1 MSRRMHVLIIGGGI
15 GGPAAAIA
23 LQQMGIA
30 VTVFERT
37 PELREVGA
45 GLSLW
50 PNAVKALD
58 KLGLGGPLRA
68 MGVPNGSAGIRAWD
82 GTPLVQLTASALEQ
96 TFGAPTIVVHRAD
109 LQTLLREALAPDTLR
124 LGWEYTGFVQ
134 DAEGV
139 TAQFAD
145 GQEVRGDLLIGADG
159 IRSATRMQLFGEQPL
174 RYAGYTAWRGVTHFA
189 HDRLLLGETWGR
201 GRRFGIAPLNQE
213 RVYWFATRNAP
224 AGSDAAPDGHKA
236 ELLRCFRGRHDPI
249 PAVIAA
255 TDTTAILHNDI
266 YDLQPLK
273 RWGHGRVTLL
283 GDAAHAM
290 TPNLGQGACQALE
303 DAVALA
309 AGLRTAGHGSTG
321 LRAYEARRISR
332 ARAIVR
338 QSWRVGRIAQLEQ
351 PLAVGLRN
359 LVFKHMPSGMSMR
372 QFTWLFGHD
381 V

>member
-1 MSRRMHVLIIGGGI
+1 MSQRMHVLIIGGGI
-15 GGPAAAIA
+15 GGLAAAIA
-23 LQQMGIA
+23 LQQIGLA
-30 VTVFERT
+30 VTVFEST

-58 KLGLGGPLRA
+58 KLGLGEPLRA

-82 GTPLVQLTASALEQ
+82 GTPLVQLTASTLEQ

-109 LQTLLREALAPDTLR
+109 LQTLLRAALAPDTLR
-124 LGWEYTGFVQ
+124 LGWECTGLRP

-145 GQEVRGDLLIGADG
+145 GQSVRGDLLIGADG
-159 IRSATRMQLFGEQPL
+159 IRSITRTQILGEQPL
-174 RYAGYTAWRGVTHFA
+174 RYAGYTAWRGIAHFA
-189 HDRLLLGETWGR
+189 HDQLLLGETWGR
-201 GRRFGIAPLNQE
+201 GTRFGIAPLNQE

-224 AGSDAAPDGHKA
+224 AGSAAAPAGHKS
-236 ELLRCFRGRHDPI
+236 ELLRHLRGWHDPI
-249 PAVIAA
+249 SAVITA
-255 TDTTAILHNDI
+255 TDATAILHNDI

-309 AGLRTAGHGSTG
+309 AGLHAGSSGSAG
-321 LRAYEARRISR
+321 LRAYEAQRISR
-332 ARAIVR
+332 ANAIVR

-359 LVFKHMPSGMSMR
+359 LVFKHTPSAMSMR
-372 QFTWLFGHD
+372 QFTWLLGHEA
-381 V
+381 

>member
-1 MSRRMHVLIIGGGI
+1 MQILIIGGGI
-15 GGPAAAIA
+15 GGLAAAIA
-23 LQQMGIA
+23 LQQIGLA

-50 PNAVKALD
+50 PNAVKSLD

-82 GTPLVQLTASALEQ
+82 GTPLVQLSASTLEQ

-109 LQTLLREALAPDTLR
+109 LQTLLRKALVPDTLR
-124 LGWEYTGFVQ
+124 LGWECTGLRQ

-139 TAQFAD
+139 TARFAD
-145 GQEVRGDLLIGADG
+145 GQAVRGDLLIGADG
-159 IRSATRMQLFGEQPL
+159 IRSITRTQILGEQPL
-174 RYAGYTAWRGVTHFA
+174 RYAGYTAWRGVAHFA
-189 HDRLLLGETWGR
+189 HDQLLLGETWGR
-201 GRRFGIAPLNQE
+201 GTRFGIAPLNQE

-224 AGSDAAPDGHKA
+224 AGSAAAPAGHKA
-236 ELLRCFRGRHDPI
+236 ELLRHFRGWHDPI

-255 TDTTAILHNDI
+255 TDTAAILPNDI

-283 GDAAHAM
+283 GDVAHAM

-309 AGLRTAGHGSTG
+309 AGLRTASHGSAG

-332 ARAIVR
+332 ANAIVR
-338 QSWRVGRIAQLEQ
+338 QSWRVGRIAQLEN

-359 LVFKHMPSGMSMR
+359 LVFKHSPPAVSMR
-372 QFTWLFGHD
+372 QFTWLLGHE

>member
-1 MSRRMHVLIIGGGI
+1 MSESMHILIIGGGI
-15 GGPAAAIA
+15 GGLAAAIA
-23 LQQMGIA
+23 LQQLGLA

-37 PELREVGA
+37 PELHEVGA

-58 KLGLGGPLRA
+58 KLGLGEPLRA

-82 GTPLVQLTASALEQ
+82 GTPLVQLSASTLEQ

-109 LQTLLREALAPDTLR
+109 LQTLLRAALAPDVLR
-124 LGWEYTGFVQ
+124 LGWECTGFVQ

-145 GQEVRGDLLIGADG
+145 GQSVRGDLLIGADG
-159 IRSATRMQLFGEQPL
+159 IRSAMRTQLFGEQPL
-174 RYAGYTAWRGVTHFA
+174 RYAGYTAWRGVAHFA
-189 HDRLLLGETWGR
+189 HDQLLLGETWGR
-201 GRRFGIAPLNQE
+201 GTRFGIAPLNQE

-224 AGSDAAPDGHKA
+224 AGSAAAPDGHKA
-236 ELLRCFRGRHDPI
+236 ELLRRFRGRHDPI

-255 TDTTAILHNDI
+255 TEATAILHNDI

-273 RWGHGRVTLL
+273 RWGQGRVTLL

-309 AGLRTAGHGSTG
+309 AGLHAGSSGDAG
-321 LRAYEARRISR
+321 LRAYEARRINR
-332 ARAIVR
+332 ANAIVR
-338 QSWRVGRIAQLEQ
+338 QSWRVGRIAQLEH

-359 LVFKHMPSGMSMR
+359 FAFKHMPSNMSMR
-372 QFTWLFGHD
+372 QFTWLLGHE